1 MSAIS
6 REPGMKAI
14 PLNQNLSDEHLLQH
28 MLVSTFVLNAKHQMV
43 TLESKN

>member
-1 MSAIS
+1 MNAIP
-6 REPGMKAI
+6 REPGMKTN
-14 PLNQNLSDEHLLQH
+14 PLSQNLSAEHLLQH